1 MRYGLCAPDC
11 LNFFVRWVED
21 GPLSPHLGAEMS
33 GKRDYYEVLG
43 LDRDADEK
51 ALKNAFRRLARKYH
65 PDRSEEPDAEDRF
78 KEIQEAYAVLSD
90 ASKRSQYDRFG
101 HDGPSGGF
109 GGGFGGGFNVDLGDL
124 FGGSDIFSA
133 FFGGGGGGG
142 QRKSRGSDIL
152 YRHTVSSEDVM
163 NGADEEVEL
172 DLPAPCSLCSSTGAE
187 GGALEVCATCSGR
200 GVLSRMVQMGPFQ
213 TRQDRTC
220 SECNG
225 RGKIPKSVCKKCRGR
240 GRVEQTS
247 TLRFSVPAGAED
259 GTRLRLRGKGEPG
272 RDGQPAGDLL
282 VELEVSPHSYF
293 ERSRSDLIMSLPL
306 GYADLALGTT
316 ITLDHLDGS
325 PLEIRVPKGSTA
337 GDTIDIARRGFPRL
351 RGGGRGDVVVLLK
364 LHMPKKFSR
373 SARSSLEE
381 LREHMAPSDLEERI
395 REEADVRRR
404 GG

>member
-1 MRYGLCAPDC
+1 MILHG
-11 LNFFVRWVED
+11 RWVED
-21 GPLSPHLGAEMS
+21 SPLSQRDGADMS

-65 PDRSEEPDAEDRF
+65 PDRSDEPDAEDRF

-90 ASKRSQYDRFG
+90 PSKRTQYDRFG
-101 HDGPSGGF
+101 HDGP
-109 GGGFGGGFNVDLGDL
+109 GGGFGGGFNVDLSDL

-142 QRKSRGSDIL
+142 QRSRRGSDIL

-172 DLPAPCSLCSSTGAE
+172 ELPTSCVPCSGTGAE
-187 GGALEVCATCSGR
+187 GGVLDTCVECSGR

-220 SECNG
+220 PSCDG
-225 RGKIPKSVCKKCRGR
+225 RGKIPKTTCKACKGR
-240 GRVEQTS
+240 GRKEQST
-247 TLRFSVPAGAED
+247 TLRFSIPAGAED

-272 RDGQPAGDLL
+272 RDGQASGDLL
-282 VELEVSPHSYF
+282 VELEVSPHPYF

-316 ITLDHLDGS
+316 ITLDHLDGK

-337 GDTIDIARRGFPRL
+337 GDTIDIPRRGFPRL

-364 LHMPKKFSR
+364 LHMPSKFPR
-373 SARSSLEE
+373 QVRAALEE
-381 LREHMAPSDLEERI
+381 LREDMAPKDLEARI
-395 REEADVRRR
+395 RDEAEARRR

>member
-1 MRYGLCAPDC
+1 
-11 LNFFVRWVED
+11 
-21 GPLSPHLGAEMS
+21 MS

-65 PDRSEEPDAEDRF
+65 PDRSDEPDAEDRF

-90 ASKRSQYDRFG
+90 PGKRGQYDRFG

-109 GGGFGGGFNVDLGDL
+109 GGGFNVDLSDL

-142 QRKSRGSDIL
+142 QRSGRGSDIL

-163 NGADEEVEL
+163 NGTEEEIEL
-172 DLPAPCSLCSSTGAE
+172 DLPAPCSPCSSTGAE
-187 GGALEVCATCSGR
+187 GGVLDACTDCSGR
-200 GVLSRMVQMGPFQ
+200 GVISRVVQMGPFQ
-213 TRQDRTC
+213 TQQNRTC
-220 SECNG
+220 SSCDG
-225 RGKIPKSVCKKCRGR
+225 RGKIPRSTCKACKGR
-240 GRVEQTS
+240 GRVERT
-247 TLRFSVPAGAED
+247 TTVRFGIPAGAED

-272 RDGQPAGDLL
+272 RDGQPAGDFL
-282 VELEVSPHSYF
+282 VELEVSPHPWF

-337 GDTIDIARRGFPRL
+337 GDTIDIPRRGFPRL

-364 LHMPKKFSR
+364 LHMPTKFSR
-373 SARSSLEE
+373 KIRTALEE
-381 LREHMAPSDLEERI
+381 LREDLAPSDLHERI
-395 REEADVRRR
+395 REEADARRR

>member
-1 MRYGLCAPDC
+1 MRNGPSASEC
-11 LNFFVRWVED
+11 LNLFGRWVEG
-21 GPLSPHLGAEMS
+21 GPLSRHLGAEMS

-43 LDRDADEK
+43 LDREADEK

-65 PDRSEEPDAEDRF
+65 PDRSDEPDAEDRF

-90 ASKRSQYDRFG
+90 PSKRNQYDRFG
-101 HDGPSGGF
+101 HDGPGGGF
-109 GGGFGGGFNVDLGDL
+109 GSGFGGGFNVDLSDL

-142 QRKSRGSDIL
+142 QRNSRGSDIL

-172 DLPAPCSLCSSTGAE
+172 DLPAPCSSCSSTGAE
-187 GGALEVCATCSGR
+187 GGALEVCASCSGR

-220 SECNG
+220 SECDG
-225 RGKIPKSVCKKCRGR
+225 RGKIPKTVCKECRGR
-240 GRVEQTS
+240 GRVERTT

-272 RDGQPAGDLL
+272 RDGRPAGDLL
-282 VELEVSPHSYF
+282 VELEVSPHPYF

-316 ITLDHLDGS
+316 ITLDHLDGK
-325 PLEIRVPKGSTA
+325 PLEIRVPKGSTS
-337 GDTIDIARRGFPRL
+337 GDTIDIPRRGFPRL

-373 SARSSLEE
+373 SVRSSLED
-381 LREHMAPSDLEERI
+381 LREDMAPSDLEERI